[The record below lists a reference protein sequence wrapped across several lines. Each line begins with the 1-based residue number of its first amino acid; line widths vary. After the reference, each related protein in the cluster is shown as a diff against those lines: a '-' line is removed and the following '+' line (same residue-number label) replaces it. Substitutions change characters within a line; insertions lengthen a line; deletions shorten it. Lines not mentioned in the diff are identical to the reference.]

1 MFQFSITR
9 RQQGIIVKEANNN
22 GQNNYSNTKFVMMFE
37 TKPELSAIGKNTTT
51 ITKVIEVTVPP
62 ISAVP
67 S

>member
-1 MFQFSITR
+1 
-9 RQQGIIVKEANNN
+9 
-22 GQNNYSNTKFVMMFE
+22 MFE

>member
-1 MFQFSITR
+1 MIVNEAKSENKVEIIT
-9 RQQGIIVKEANNN
+9 VT
-22 GQNNYSNTKFVMMFE
+22 QNCVMILE
-37 TKPELSAIGKNTTT
+37 TNPELMAIGKNTTT